1 MTAVPAP
8 PRRPELP
15 DRTGTRPT
23 PALIA
28 GHSALEC
35 LLTFVLLFGVTTIVR
50 WVAGPSPISD
60 AVPQIRLQLLII
72 GGCVGLLLVGLI
84 LSRPGRTSGGHINP
98 AISLAM

>member
-8 PRRPELP
+8 PSRPEPP
-15 DRTGTRPT
+15 DQTGARPT
-23 PALIA
+23 PAVIA

-72 GGCVGLLLVGLI
+72 GGCVGLLLGGVVKGI
-84 LSRPGRTSGGHINP
+84 TSRG
-98 AISLAM
+98 ASLPRF